1 MAFKMKG
8 SAFKLNEV
16 ATKSTMK
23 LAKKAM
29 KMKQEES
36 AMKLKTS
43 YKMKE
48 AMAKMKD
55 KSAMKAKGDA
65 TGDKGSALIP
75 SHIRKVFPN
84 MTNEA
89 YNKNKKYY
97 DDQAQSKIRKEKA
110 SAMKDKLNDFD
121 HQTRQRHK
129 DGKHVKGDFET
140 SPVKQAKPDYP
151 DIDGDG
157 NTKESMKQA
166 AADKK
171 SPMQQ
176 KEDVMVMATRPGS
189 RMVQKGKKT
198 KVYSKEKGD
207 VGSRRN
213 ITKTVVNEKTGKI
226 KERKISE
233 ARAGKQIE
241 KAKKRAAKGKGS
253 VSSPLEQGKTKFTDK
268 LKAFGTAMT
277 SEDGLMTSG
286 LGAVHQAK
294 SRYDREKKKYRKAAA
309 DKKKGSK

>member
-55 KSAMKAKGDA
+55 KSAMK
-65 TGDKGSALIP
+65 
-75 SHIRKVFPN
+75 
-84 MTNEA
+84 
-89 YNKNKKYY
+89 
-97 DDQAQSKIRKEKA
+97 
-110 SAMKDKLNDFD
+110 DKLNDFD
-121 HQTRQRHK
+121 HQTSQRHDK

-171 SPMQQ
+171 SPIKDTKYFGQNTSHDEVKAVTNHNKRHRDGWPADHKRK
-176 KEDVMVMATRPGS
+176 KEADKSPAKHRVTKEQFPNNYNAHNSAHDKGEFKSATDHSPAKHR
-189 RMVQKGKKT
+189 VGKKAHDSAHDGTHPTADKFINDKHET
-198 KVYSKEKGD
+198 KEGLARKEKM
-207 VGSRRN
+207 
-213 ITKTVVNEKTGKI
+213 
-226 KERKISE
+226 
-233 ARAGKQIE
+233 
-241 KAKKRAAKGKGS
+241 AKK
-253 VSSPLEQGKTKFTDK
+253 DK
-268 LKAFGTAMT
+268 A
-277 SEDGLMTSG
+277 
-286 LGAVHQAK
+286 
-294 SRYDREKKKYRKAAA
+294 
-309 DKKKGSK
+309 